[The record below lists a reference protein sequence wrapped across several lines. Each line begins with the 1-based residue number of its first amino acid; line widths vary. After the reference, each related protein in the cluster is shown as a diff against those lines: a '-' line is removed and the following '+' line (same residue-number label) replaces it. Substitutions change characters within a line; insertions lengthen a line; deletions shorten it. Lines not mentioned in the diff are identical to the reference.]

1 MKKYMRSLSE
11 FIKMLS
17 IILVFVCGFLNY
29 KIEGAEKTT
38 YDPTP
43 IEGYHKEKTGK
54 WEPCEHEFNPE
65 GNFSQSAWV
74 YSDCDTFNPTENAL
88 LNSVHAVS
96 KDSDRKIE
104 VVSREIKEYSVSELL
119 KQQKYSLYNNGK
131 KVFTKQLVVGIKNA
145 ENKSVAYVP
154 LAVPYI
160 CNHEDSHKSCNA
172 FYSRY
177 VMYVWCDELNT
188 WIMVGNKHYWY
199 GCALGDVGKPVLN
212 KLTYEHKIYEYRI
225 ISDTQTV
232 KFDSNIDDDYDET
245 TAKITDSTLSNMPL
259 QFKSTYNVDSYIP
272 DETPTREGYTFVCW
286 YTAGGKRYMPGDRYS
301 HDTSVADKGTVYLY
315 AKWTANTYKIS
326 YSLGGGTHGTYH
338 PDSAAYNESF
348 TISNPSRNGY
358 KFKGWKIT
366 GMTNSMHTIDG
377 VSGISGTSYSG
388 ATGTKFKNL
397 RNISG
402 TVTFTAEWESTSTT
416 PPKKTT
422 APLASYKIKYNL
434 NGGTH
439 GASHPDSAGMTEK
452 ITISNPSKT
461 GCKFKGW
468 DITGAGKNYL
478 IGASYPYV
486 TSLTGVTET
495 TFSQMGAD
503 GSTVTFTAAW
513 EKIKYSLQI
522 DYNGGTQNTS
532 VTNTNSS
539 ALFAQ
544 KAGSYTDIETGKEI
558 TVAVP
563 VKTGYKFTGWKIEGY
578 ENTYDEQLWTS
589 FRSPNW
595 QHMDDIVSS
604 GIITTDFCKDS
615 SKNTYALQNLRSTAG
630 TVKLTAQWK
639 PVNYNVSV
647 NYNGGSHNVSNDN
660 ASALLLSQT
669 ADYVA
674 AYDKE
679 MSLPVPQR
687 EGYTF
692 TGWKIENYDSNSSGQ
707 LWTSLKTPNWQQIKN
722 IVSSGLITA
731 SCCKDASKKM
741 FALKNLRSTAGTVT
755 LTAQWESEGYTLSVD
770 LNGGNAA
777 PEAFGS
783 SSTVIVNGAGE
794 YDIPDKKEITVTVPV
809 RTGYIFTGWKIEGY
823 DDESSTQLWTSLK
836 TPNWQSIKNA
846 VSDKGIITAACC
858 KDTLKNTFA
867 LKDLLSAPGTVK
879 LTAQWKSTDYIII
892 TDYNGG
898 KSQNAAYNGDEY
910 SQEDEGEFPLYYD
923 DILDIEVPVRD
934 GYMFTGWKI
943 ENYDSA
949 GSEQIYYGGTWKS
962 VAETAEDGTIP
973 SGCGYEESGQWY
985 RIKSLS
991 STGNEVT
998 LTAQWEKKNFAI
1010 FLDAAD
1016 SPDEDGVPLNKDY
1029 YYDWSGQLENLPDY
1043 PSADGIWYKGSI
1055 NVRAYAECGYSPL
1068 AKTGLEVMRY
1078 GAQNTLSIENA
1089 GKSVTGRWNVLA
1101 APYDEESYTEYSDT
1115 GRITVT
1121 ASAVNADGDTVQTQ
1135 KYYYADS
1142 NAPIIYHTG
1151 VVAITES
1158 DRYMLTAKDP
1168 QSGLSHIDLERY
1180 SEETDTWEV
1189 INEKDVRSYNPD
1201 YTQEE
1206 CLEKGYFI
1214 TTKENFTYYTPK
1226 LPYNIRTK
1234 YRIAVYDA
1242 VENVRYSREFTVAE
1256 DLYYYAQIRRTN
1268 GATAESGE
1276 TFEIKKASFD
1286 NLWIDGHTAGYADK
1300 IIYVLPKQFSLD
1312 DDAHRQIAKEEI
1324 ASYTAIPSAERQEYT
1339 DNYDSYNIYETVNL
1353 VNDVTGCAADTF
1365 SLLMDQD
1372 SMQTGETYTIES
1384 YAVRG
1389 DTDYK
1394 KQVFPVK
1401 YVMYDKAYRVM
1412 INQRWLPPE
1421 RICFHWDVLN
1431 YLIYGKSGEQL
1442 EREWDAAHPGLP
1454 LN

>member
-1 MKKYMRSLSE
+1 MKDWLINISR
-11 FIKMLS
+11 FITVLS
-17 IILVFVCGFLNY
+17 IILCFICVFYNY
-29 KIEGAEKTT
+29 EISAAEYETT
-38 YDPTP
+38 WDPTP
-43 IEGYHKEKTGK
+43 VDGYHKKKNGIFKTHEHNF
-54 WEPCEHEFNPE
+54 EPDKYSE
-65 GNFSQSAWV
+65 SAWV
-74 YSDCDTFNPTENAL
+74 YSDCETFTPTEQEL

-160 CNHEDSHKSCNA
+160 CNHEDSLKSCNA

-188 WIMVGNKHYWY
+188 WVCVGNKHYWY
-199 GCALGDVGKPVLN
+199 GCALGDVGKPSLN
-212 KLTYEHKIYEYRI
+212 SLPFTHTIYEYYMI
-225 ISDTQTV
+225 PDTQTV

-259 QFKSTYNVDSYIP
+259 QFKSTYNVVSYIP

-286 YTAGGKRYMPGDRYS
+286 YTAEGKRYMPGDQYS

-326 YSLGGGTHGTYH
+326 YSLGGGTHGASH

-452 ITISNPSKT
+452 INISNPSKT

-615 SKNTYALQNLRSTAG
+615 AKNTYALQNLRSTAG
-630 TVKLTAQWK
+630 TVKLTAQWEK
-639 PVNYNVSV
+639 KSLNINLYAADEDNPVRFYDDTIKERYKTEVELIEKTRLKNGEDEKLVEFNAENYWYKDEVNITAEAKCNYAGIKNV
-647 NYNGGSHNVSNDN
+647 Y
-660 ASALLLSQT
+660 Q
-669 ADYVA
+669 YKKYY
-674 AYDKE
+674 YD
-679 MSLPVPQR
+679 
-687 EGYTF
+687 
-692 TGWKIENYDSNSSGQ
+692 IENAKGGYGISSFKRIYSYDRGKMSG
-707 LWTSLKTPNWQQIKN
+707 
-722 IVSSGLITA
+722 
-731 SCCKDASKKM
+731 
-741 FALKNLRSTAGTVT
+741 
-755 LTAQWESEGYTLSVD
+755 
-770 LNGGNAA
+770 
-777 PEAFGS
+777 
-783 SSTVIVNGAGE
+783 
-794 YDIPDKKEITVTVPV
+794 EIHQHV
-809 RTGYIFTGWKIEGY
+809 FIEG
-823 DDESSTQLWTSLK
+823 K
-836 TPNWQSIKNA
+836 
-846 VSDKGIITAACC
+846 V
-858 KDTLKNTFA
+858 
-867 LKDLLSAPGTVK
+867 
-879 LTAQWKSTDYIII
+879 
-892 TDYNGG
+892 
-898 KSQNAAYNGDEY
+898 
-910 SQEDEGEFPLYYD
+910 
-923 DILDIEVPVRD
+923 
-934 GYMFTGWKI
+934 
-943 ENYDSA
+943 
-949 GSEQIYYGGTWKS
+949 
-962 VAETAEDGTIP
+962 TAEDGSETECRKYFMVDAENPVVYELDRSI
-973 SGCGYEESGQWY
+973 SGSSVLIEITATDAQSGLD
-985 RIKSLS
+985 RI
-991 STGNEVT
+991 EF
-998 LTAQWEKKNFAI
+998 QKK
-1010 FLDAAD
+1010 
-1016 SPDEDGVPLNKDY
+1016 
-1029 YYDWSGQLENLPDY
+1029 
-1043 PSADGIWYKGSI
+1043 
-1055 NVRAYAECGYSPL
+1055 
-1068 AKTGLEVMRY
+1068 
-1078 GAQNTLSIENA
+1078 
-1089 GKSVTGRWNVLA
+1089 
-1101 APYDEESYTEYSDT
+1101 
-1115 GRITVT
+1115 
-1121 ASAVNADGDTVQTQ
+1121 NADGTWTVEESQN
-1135 KYYYADS
+1135 YEPHS
-1142 NAPIIYHTG
+1142 TG
-1151 VVAITES
+1151 RTELDFEYPFS
-1158 DRYMLTAKDP
+1158 EDRDQFY
-1168 QSGLSHIDLERY
+1168 RY
-1180 SEETDTWEV
+1180 
-1189 INEKDVRSYNPD
+1189 
-1201 YTQEE
+1201 
-1206 CLEKGYFI
+1206 
-1214 TTKENFTYYTPK
+1214 
-1226 LPYNIRTK
+1226 
-1234 YRIAVYDA
+1234 AVYD
-1242 VENVRYSREFTVAE
+1242 NVGHYTYS
-1256 DLYYYAQIRRTN
+1256 
-1268 GATAESGE
+1268 S
-1276 TFEIKKASFD
+1276 
-1286 NLWIDGHTAGYADK
+1286 
-1300 IIYVLPKQFSLD
+1300 QFSLGKQLALNAELRRTD
-1312 DDAHRQIAKEEI
+1312 GTAAGNGETLEMYENAVKTVWADCYTSGFADRLEI
-1324 ASYTAIPSAERQEYT
+1324 EMPDELSVTTHQAVSLDGTVDKNSYTFEFQC
-1339 DNYDSYNIYETVNL
+1339 NDSTMVL
-1353 VNDVTGCAADTF
+1353 GTT
-1365 SLLMDQD
+1365 
-1372 SMQTGETYTIES
+1372 
-1384 YAVRG
+1384 YAVKIKAWRG
-1389 DTDYK
+1389 DRWVSNT
-1394 KQVFPVK
+1394 
-1401 YVMYDKAYRVM
+1401 
-1412 INQRWLPPE
+1412 INIDFKRKNPPE
-1421 RICFHWDVLN
+1421 RFVVSSHT
-1431 YLIYGKSGEQL
+1431 YLI
-1442 EREWDAAHPGLP
+1442 ERDYSNFFLVKWMQDLIDWGNDVEEKYKK
-1454 LN
+1454 NKK

>member
-1 MKKYMRSLSE
+1 MKDWLINISR
-11 FIKMLS
+11 FITVLS
-17 IILVFVCGFLNY
+17 IILCFICVFYNY
-29 KIEGAEKTT
+29 EISAAEYETT
-38 YDPTP
+38 WDPTP
-43 IEGYHKEKTGK
+43 VDGYHKKKNGIFKTHEHNF
-54 WEPCEHEFNPE
+54 EPDKYSE
-65 GNFSQSAWV
+65 SAWV
-74 YSDCDTFNPTENAL
+74 YSDCETFTPTEQEL

-160 CNHEDSHKSCNA
+160 CNHEDSLKSCNA

-188 WIMVGNKHYWY
+188 WVCVGNKHYWY
-199 GCALGDVGKPVLN
+199 GCALGDVGKPSLN
-212 KLTYEHKIYEYRI
+212 SLPFTHTIYEYYMI
-225 ISDTQTV
+225 PDTQTV

-259 QFKSTYNVDSYIP
+259 QFKSTYNVVSYIP

-286 YTAGGKRYMPGDRYS
+286 YTAGGKRYMPGDQYC

-326 YSLGGGTHGTYH
+326 YSLGGGTHGASH

-388 ATGTKFKNL
+388 ATGTNFKNL

-402 TVTFTAEWESTSTT
+402 TVTFTAEWENTSTT

-544 KAGSYTDIETGKEI
+544 KAGSYTDIGTGKEI

-563 VKTGYKFTGWKIEGY
+563 IKTGYKFTGWKIEGY

-615 SKNTYALQNLRSTAG
+615 AKNTYALQNLRSTAG

-647 NYNGGSHNVSNDN
+647 NYNGGSHNISNDN

-687 EGYTF
+687 EGYKF
-692 TGWKIENYDSNSSGQ
+692 TGWKIENYDSNSSEQ
-707 LWTSLKTPNWQQIKN
+707 LWTSLKTPNWQSIKN
-722 IVSSGLITA
+722 AVSDKGIITA

-755 LTAQWESEGYTLSVD
+755 LTAQWESDGYTLSVD

-777 PEAFGS
+777 SGYLGS

-809 RTGYIFTGWKIEGY
+809 RTGYTFTGWKIEGY

-998 LTAQWEKKNFAI
+998 LTAQWEKKSLNI
-1010 FLDAAD
+1010 NLYAAD
-1016 SPDEDGVPLNKDY
+1016 EDNPVRFYDDTIKERYKTEVELIEKTRLKNGEDEKLVEFNAENYWYKDEVNITAEAKCNYAGIKNVYQYKKY
-1029 YYDWSGQLENLPDY
+1029 YYD
-1043 PSADGIWYKGSI
+1043 
-1055 NVRAYAECGYSPL
+1055 
-1068 AKTGLEVMRY
+1068 
-1078 GAQNTLSIENA
+1078 IENA
-1089 GKSVTGRWNVLA
+1089 KGGYGISSFKRIYSYDRGKMSGEIHQHVFIEGRVKAEDGSETECRKYFMVDAENPVVYELDRSISGSSVLIEITATDAQSGL
-1101 APYDEESYTEYSDT
+1101 D
-1115 GRITVT
+1115 RIEFQKK
-1121 ASAVNADGDTVQTQ
+1121 NADGTWTVEESQN
-1135 KYYYADS
+1135 YEPHS
-1142 NAPIIYHTG
+1142 TG
-1151 VVAITES
+1151 RTELDFEYPFS
-1158 DRYMLTAKDP
+1158 EDRDQFY
-1168 QSGLSHIDLERY
+1168 RY
-1180 SEETDTWEV
+1180 
-1189 INEKDVRSYNPD
+1189 
-1201 YTQEE
+1201 
-1206 CLEKGYFI
+1206 
-1214 TTKENFTYYTPK
+1214 
-1226 LPYNIRTK
+1226 
-1234 YRIAVYDA
+1234 AVYD
-1242 VENVRYSREFTVAE
+1242 NVGHYTYS
-1256 DLYYYAQIRRTN
+1256 
-1268 GATAESGE
+1268 S
-1276 TFEIKKASFD
+1276 
-1286 NLWIDGHTAGYADK
+1286 
-1300 IIYVLPKQFSLD
+1300 QFSLGKQLALNAELRRTD
-1312 DDAHRQIAKEEI
+1312 GTAAGNGETLEMYENAVKTVWADCYTSGFADRLEI
-1324 ASYTAIPSAERQEYT
+1324 EMPDELSVTTHQAVSLDGTVDKNSYTFEFQC
-1339 DNYDSYNIYETVNL
+1339 NDSTMVL
-1353 VNDVTGCAADTF
+1353 GTT
-1365 SLLMDQD
+1365 
-1372 SMQTGETYTIES
+1372 
-1384 YAVRG
+1384 YAVKIKAWRG
-1389 DTDYK
+1389 DRWVSNT
-1394 KQVFPVK
+1394 
-1401 YVMYDKAYRVM
+1401 
-1412 INQRWLPPE
+1412 INIDFKRKNPPE
-1421 RICFHWDVLN
+1421 RFVVSSHT
-1431 YLIYGKSGEQL
+1431 YLI
-1442 EREWDAAHPGLP
+1442 ERDYSNFFLVKWMQDLIDWGNDVEEKYKK
-1454 LN
+1454 NKK